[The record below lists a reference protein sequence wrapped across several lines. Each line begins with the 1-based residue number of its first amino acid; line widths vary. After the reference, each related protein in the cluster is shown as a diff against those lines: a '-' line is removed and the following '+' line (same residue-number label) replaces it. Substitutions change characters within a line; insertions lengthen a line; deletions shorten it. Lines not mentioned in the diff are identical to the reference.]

1 MRRALIVRVMGLIA
15 LAATT
20 SCATGTE
27 HRAVLGR
34 WGETRLTR
42 DLVIGRAEGPDEY
55 LFGRI
60 GAIVQQP
67 DGTVLIAD
75 TQVPVIRRYDA
86 AGSYMHDIGR
96 AGEGPGEYRR
106 VGGVGLLPSNDIAV
120 WDSRARRVS
129 IFRPGGEFARDFS
142 VEGTSPFAI
151 DDRGNLFLRKTVVDD
166 EDPDGHPRLTYLK
179 YTSTGDLIETIPL
192 PSDEPESPR
201 FVLSTRQGN
210 LPNFTMQTLTAL
222 SRRGHLLV
230 GHTGRYEVEV
240 RDGGGTLLLFEHPW
254 EPVPIRAEEK
264 ELWEARLASIATWA
278 RDQGTTVDFAPVPD
292 FKPAFFELVAGKDA
306 TIWVRRYGEAF
317 HRERPDHPPESRN
330 PPFTWWEYPAWDVF
344 DEQGSFLG
352 SIELPY
358 DTSIREF
365 HGDYIWCVQ
374 PDADEE
380 DVAVRFRIEKGGG
393 E

>member
-1 MRRALIVRVMGLIA
+1 MGFIA

-20 SCATGTE
+20 SCATDTE
-27 HRAVLGR
+27 HRAALGR

-42 DLVIGRAEGPDEY
+42 DLVIGRAEGPGEY

-129 IFRPGGEFARDFS
+129 IFRVGGEFVRDFS
-142 VEGTSPFAI
+142 VEGTSAFAI
-151 DDRGNLFLRKTVVDD
+151 DDLGNVFLRKTVVDN
-166 EDPDGHPRLTYLK
+166 EDPDGHPRRTYLK

-192 PSDEPESPR
+192 PSDKPDSTQ
-201 FVLSTRQGN
+201 FVFTTRQGS
-210 LPNFTMQTLTAL
+210 LPNFTKQTLTAL
-222 SRRGHLLV
+222 DARGYLVVGYTSRYEIEVRRG
-230 GHTGRYEVEV
+230 
-240 RDGGGTLLLFEHPW
+240 DGVVLRFEHAW
-254 EPVPIRAEEK
+254 EPVRIKAEEK
-264 ELWEARLASIATWA
+264 ELWENRLAGAANWA
-278 RDQGTTVDFAPVPD
+278 RERGEPVDFAAVPA
-292 FKPAFFELVAGKDA
+292 FKPAFFDLVVGGDA

-365 HGDYIWCVQ
+365 HGDYVWCVQ
-374 PDADEE
+374 PDKNEE
-380 DVAVRFRIEKGGG
+380 DIAVRFRIEKGGG
-393 E
+393 K